1 MARGATLVNTA
12 TTVTGSFS
20 KLQIAGTGSGTGN
33 AKFDNITFGLPG
45 IGTSYGTVYTDSGVL
60 ELSSSLSLEGPIIS
74 FKLTEGQV
82 IAYTLD

>member
-20 KLQIAGTGSGTGN
+20 QLQIAGTGSGVGS

-45 IGTSYGTVYTDSGVL
+45 KDSYGTVYTDTGVL
-60 ELSSSLSLEGPIIS
+60 EVSSSLLLEGPILS

-82 IAYTLD
+82 LAYVLD

>member
-1 MARGATLVNTA
+1 MARGATLITTA
-12 TTVTGSFS
+12 TTITGSFS
-20 KLQIAGTGSGTGN
+20 QLQIAGTGSGVGS

-45 IGTSYGTVYTDSGVL
+45 KGSYGTVYTDSGVL

-82 IAYTLD
+82 IAYALD